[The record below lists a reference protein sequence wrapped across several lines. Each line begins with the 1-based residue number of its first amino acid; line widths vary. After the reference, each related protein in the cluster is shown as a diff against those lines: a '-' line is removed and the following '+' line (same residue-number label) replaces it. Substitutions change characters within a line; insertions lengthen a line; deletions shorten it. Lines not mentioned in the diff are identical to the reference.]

1 MLLKKLELGLET
13 GWGRALTWRPRR
25 ARGQAGAQVMLLK
38 NLELGVAG
46 NGARMLVNG
55 SRGVITR
62 LVPKQVPHGPG
73 MPAALHLCVLGSH
86 EGKNPNHNPLP
97 FDEEAVKLRVLR
109 AGVRGVAARQARR
122 CKP

>member
-1 MLLKKLELGLET
+1 
-13 GWGRALTWRPRR
+13 
-25 ARGQAGAQVMLLK
+25 MLLK

-62 LVPKQVPHGPG
+62 LVPKQVPRGPG
-73 MPAALHLCVLGSH
+73 MPAALPLCELGSH
-86 EGKNPNHNPLP
+86 EGPQKPNPNRFLVGV
-97 FDEEAVKLRVLR
+97 EAVKPRVPR
-109 AGVRGVAARQARR
+109 TGVRGDAARQARR